1 MRTTRRLI
9 AAAAGAAALMTS
21 AHAVEV
27 TITVTNNQPEG
38 GLTLTPLYVAF
49 HALGF
54 DAFTVGEAASAGI
67 GQLAEIGVPATV
79 RDERLA
85 ADPNSVGGVIGAPG
99 GFGPAPVIEPGE
111 TATLT
116 IDVDPASHRFF
127 TFLSMIVP
135 SNDTFIGLDQA
146 VEIFSAAGEFL
157 GARTF
162 EITSD
167 FAYDA
172 GTEVN
177 DPLDGGAFVQ
187 GVDAMLGTAEGGVVT
202 AATDLGAIAGVISAN
217 GQPLDAAA
225 VAAFFGG
232 GASLATITL
241 DVAPV
246 PVPGALVLFGSAALG
261 AAGLRRKV
269 AKA

>member
-1 MRTTRRLI
+1 MRKTPALL
-9 AAAAGAAALMTS
+9 AGAASVLALLSS
-21 AHAVEV
+21 AHAVPV
-27 TITVTNNQPEG
+27 TVTVTNNQSEG

-54 DAFTVGEAASAGI
+54 DAFSVGEGASAGI
-67 GQLAEIGVPATV
+67 EQLAEIGVPATV

-85 ADPNSVGGVIGAPG
+85 ADPNSIGAVLGAPG

-111 TATLT
+111 TATIT
-116 IDVDPASHRFF
+116 IDVDPSDHRFM

-146 VEIFSAAGEFL
+146 VEVFSASGDFL
-157 GARTF
+157 GRQVF
-162 EITSD
+162 EITSA

-177 DPLDGGAFVQ
+177 DPFDGGAFVQ
-187 GVDAMLGTAEGGVVT
+187 GVDQLLGTVENGVVT
-202 AATDLGAIAGVISAN
+202 AATDLGAIAGLIAAN
-217 GQPLDAAA
+217 GQALDAAA

-232 GASLATITL
+232 GSSLATITL
-241 DVAPV
+241 DLAPV
-246 PVPGALVLFGSAALG
+246 PVPGALMLFGTAALG
-261 AAGLRRKV
+261 AAGLRRR
-269 AKA
+269 AQKA